1 MLNSST
7 LQSLIQI
14 NSDNIS
20 RVQAFYISY
29 KDIMKDFRETGKSD
43 DDAYAKYHKLAQKEL
58 AKMHLLERNQ
68 KALKKALEDEYYNEH
83 MDTLCAEIDWLEVV

>member
-1 MLNSST
+1 MDSRI

-20 RVQAFYISY
+20 RVQSFYQSF
-29 KDIMKDFRETGKSD
+29 KDISKNAFHAGKDEEHK
-43 DDAYAKYHKLAQKEL
+43 KYLKLAKKEL

-68 KALKKALEDEYYNEH
+68 KILKQTLDDKYYNEL
-83 MDTLCAEIDWLEVV
+83 MDKLTDDYDLLEMSYD

>member
-29 KDIMKDFRETGKSD
+29 KDFSKHAFHNGNKEVHSKYLTL
-43 DDAYAKYHKLAQKEL
+43 AKKEL

-68 KALKKALEDEYYNEH
+68 RALLEELKDVYEHEYFIRLLDVWENS
-83 MDTLCAEIDWLEVV
+83 

>member
-1 MLNSST
+1 MISSSI

-43 DDAYAKYHKLAQKEL
+43 DEAYARYRKLAQKEL

-68 KALKKALEDEYYNEH
+68 RALKKALEDEYYNEH
-83 MDTLCAEIDWLEVV
+83 MDAIAQAWPELEF